1 MSNYIF
7 EPFKIKSVEA
17 LPILTLQER
26 REKIRAAGYNVF
38 NLAGHDV
45 TIDFLTDSGT
55 SAMSDRQWAGMMR
68 GDESYAGSENFA
80 HLTQAVHDIFGLE
93 YFLPTHQGRGA
104 EQVVFNVMVQ
114 PGQIVPNNTH
124 FDTTR
129 ANVEARNAQALDLV
143 IPEGLDPAALHP
155 FKGNMHLAALEKLL
169 QETGAEKIPL
179 VMITVT
185 NNAVGGQPVS
195 MQNIRETKQLLNRY
209 HVPLF
214 LDAARFAE
222 NAYFIQ
228 QREEGYQNRPILEI
242 VREMFSYADGF
253 TMSAKKDALVNIGG
267 LLATRDAALFEK
279 LRARLIL
286 TEGFATYGGLAR
298 RDLEGMA
305 LGLYEALD
313 EKYLAYRTGQTR
325 YLAEELDARGVP
337 LVLPPGGHAVFLDA
351 KRFAP
356 HLPQSQFPGQAIA
369 VALYL
374 EGGIRACEIG
384 SVMFAQTDAA
394 TGETKYPALELVR
407 LAIPRRVYTQS
418 HLDYVVRA
426 IGAVYENRAQVRGVK
441 MVYEPQVLRHFTA
454 RFDFV
459 QGGAVKAA
467 VLSSSGNAQT
477 HVP

>member
-1 MSNYIF
+1 MSTYTF
-7 EPFKIKSVEA
+7 EPFKIKSVEP
-17 LPILTLQER
+17 LPILNPKER
-26 REKIRAAGYNVF
+26 QEKIQAAGYNVF
-38 NLAGHDV
+38 NLAARDV

-55 SAMSDRQWAGMMR
+55 TAMSDSQWAGLMQ

-80 HLTQAVHDIFGLE
+80 HLARTVRDIFGFE

-104 EQVVFNVMVQ
+104 EQVLFNVTVK
-114 PGQIVPNNTH
+114 PGDIVPNNTH

-129 ANVEARNAQALDLV
+129 ANVQARDAQALDLV
-143 IPEGLDPAALHP
+143 IPEGRDPTARHP
-155 FKGNMHLAALEKLL
+155 FKGNMHLDALAQLV
-169 QETGAEKIPL
+169 QTTGAEKIPL
-179 VMITVT
+179 AMMTVT
-185 NNAVGGQPVS
+185 NNAVGGQPVA
-195 MQNIRETKQLLNRY
+195 MENLRATKHLLARYNI
-209 HVPLF
+209 PLF

-228 QREEGYQNRPILEI
+228 QREADYSDTAIPEI

-305 LGLYEALD
+305 RGFYEVLD
-313 EKYLAYRTGQTR
+313 EKYLAYRIGQTR
-325 YLAEELDARGVP
+325 YLAEQLAARGVP
-337 LVLPPGGHAVFLDA
+337 MVEPPGGHAVFLDA

-356 HLPQSQFPGQAIA
+356 HIPQAQFPGQVIAI
-369 VALYL
+369 ALYL
-374 EGGIRACEIG
+374 HGGIRCCEIG
-384 SVMFAQTDAA
+384 SVMFAQPDAA
-394 TGETKYPALELVR
+394 TGEMKFPDLELVR

-418 HLDYVVRA
+418 HLDYV
-426 IGAVYENRAQVRGVK
+426 AQVIGDVYARRSALCGMK
-441 MVYEPQVLRHFTA
+441 MVYEPTVLRHFTA

-459 QGGAVKAA
+459 
-467 VLSSSGNAQT
+467 
-477 HVP
+477 

>member
-1 MSNYIF
+1 MVTYTF
-7 EPFKIKSVEA
+7 EPFKIKSVEP
-17 LPILTLQER
+17 LPILSAHARQ
-26 REKIRAAGYNVF
+26 EKIRDAGYNVF
-38 NLAGHDV
+38 NLAAQDV

-55 SAMSDRQWAGMMR
+55 SAMSIHQWAGLME
-68 GDESYAGSENFA
+68 GDESYAGSKNFA
-80 HLTQAVHDIFGLE
+80 HLTATVRDVFGFE

-104 EQVVFNVMVQ
+104 EQVLFNVMVQ

-129 ANVEARNAQALDLV
+129 ANVEARSAQALDLV
-143 IPEGLDPAALHP
+143 IPEGLDPTALHP
-155 FKGNMHLAALEKLL
+155 FKGNMHLAALEALIQKV
-169 QETGAEKIPL
+169 GAEKIPL
-179 VMITVT
+179 GMITVT

-195 MQNIRETKQLLNRY
+195 MQNIRATKQLLQKFNI
-209 HVPLF
+209 PFF

-228 QREEGYQNRPILEI
+228 QREAGYENKSIPEI

-267 LLATRDAALFEK
+267 LLAARDAALFEK

-305 LGLYEALD
+305 RGFYEALD

-325 YLAEELDARGVP
+325 YVAEALNARGVP
-337 LVLPPGGHAVFLDA
+337 VVLPPGGHAVFLDA
-351 KRFAP
+351 RRFVP
-356 HLPQSQFPGQAIA
+356 HIPQAQFPGQVVAIE
-369 VALYL
+369 LYL
-374 EGGIRACEIG
+374 EGGIRCCEIG
-384 SVMFAQTDAA
+384 SVMFAQTDAQ
-394 TGETKYPALELVR
+394 TGEMKFPPLELVR

-418 HLDYVVRA
+418 HLDYVIEVIANVHAR
-426 IGAVYENRAQVRGVK
+426 RAQLRGVK

-454 RFDFV
+454 RFDY
-459 QGGAVKAA
+459 A
-467 VLSSSGNAQT
+467 
-477 HVP
+477 

>member
-1 MSNYIF
+1 MTNYIF

-17 LPILTLQER
+17 LPILSPQER
-26 REKIRAAGYNVF
+26 QHKIQAAGYNVF

-55 SAMSDRQWAGMMR
+55 SAMSDKQWAGLMQ

-80 HLTQAVHDIFGLE
+80 HLAQAVRDIFGFE

-104 EQVVFNVMVQ
+104 EQVLFNVTVQ
-114 PGQIVPNNTH
+114 PGQVVPNNTH

-129 ANVEARNAQALDLV
+129 ANVEARRAQALDLV
-143 IPEGLDPAALHP
+143 IPEGLDPTVLHP
-155 FKGNMHLAALEKLL
+155 FKGNMDVTALERLI
-169 QETGAEKIPL
+169 QETAAEKIPL
-179 VMITVT
+179 AMITIT

-195 MQNIRETKQLLNRY
+195 MENIRATKQLLQQHNI
-209 HVPLF
+209 PLF

-228 QREEGYQNRPILEI
+228 QREAGYQHVPIADI

-267 LLATRDAALFEK
+267 LVATRDAALFEK

-305 LGLYEALD
+305 RGFYEALD
-313 EKYLAYRTGQTR
+313 EKYLAYRIGQPR
-325 YLAEELDARGVP
+325 YLAEQLLARGVP
-337 LVLPPGGHAVFLDA
+337 LVEPPGGHAVFLDA

-356 HLPQSQFPGQAIA
+356 HIPQAQFPGQAIA
-369 VALYL
+369 IALYL
-374 EGGIRACEIG
+374 EGGIRCCEI
-384 SVMFAQTDAA
+384 
-394 TGETKYPALELVR
+394 
-407 LAIPRRVYTQS
+407 
-418 HLDYVVRA
+418 
-426 IGAVYENRAQVRGVK
+426 
-441 MVYEPQVLRHFTA
+441 
-454 RFDFV
+454 
-459 QGGAVKAA
+459 
-467 VLSSSGNAQT
+467 
-477 HVP
+477 